1 MLFCAADNFQ
11 EKLAWLVKSREGEV
25 LWPYSESRWS
35 YKLHFCVQKPRV
47 NVVNIKQ
54 FSRSVMS
61 DSLLSHG
68 LQHARPPCLS
78 PTPGVHP
85 NSCSLSRWCHPTISS
100 SVIPFS
106 SRLHHCLFLSDLW
119 DSLYFLALLLCFL
132 CILGHV
138 FNFIYGVFCP
148 SELCFLIQYTQIYH
162 FTLWVVLFISYF
174 KNSFPISGASQV
186 VTVVKNP
193 PANVGDMRC
202 RSDPWIRKIPWR
214 RK

>member
-1 MLFCAADNFQ
+1 MIINMGWAPFHLFVGH
-11 EKLAWLVKSREGEV
+11 EKFSVRYFFRSFPIV
-25 LWPYSESRWS
+25 L
-35 YKLHFCVQKPRV
+35 L
-47 NVVNIKQ
+47 
-54 FSRSVMS
+54 
-61 DSLLSHG
+61 
-68 LQHARPPCLS
+68 
-78 PTPGVHP
+78 
-85 NSCSLSRWCHPTISS
+85 
-100 SVIPFS
+100 
-106 SRLHHCLFLSDLW
+106 HCLFLSDLW

-202 RSDPWIRKIPWR
+202 RSDTWIRKIPWR